1 MEPSLFGW
9 VPYFGK
15 KTKSKSILNTNT
27 KHRKVNPVT
36 KILEKD
42 CREITEEHLL
52 VLFSQ
57 SSVAELIKLEK
68 SWEVEELVQ
77 NWILF

>member
-1 MEPSLFGW
+1 MGE
-9 VPYFGK
+9 
-15 KTKSKSILNTNT
+15 KTRKSKNILNTE
-27 KHRKVNPVT
+27 HRKVNPVA

-42 CREITEEHLL
+42 CRKITEERLL
-52 VLFSQ
+52 ELLSQ